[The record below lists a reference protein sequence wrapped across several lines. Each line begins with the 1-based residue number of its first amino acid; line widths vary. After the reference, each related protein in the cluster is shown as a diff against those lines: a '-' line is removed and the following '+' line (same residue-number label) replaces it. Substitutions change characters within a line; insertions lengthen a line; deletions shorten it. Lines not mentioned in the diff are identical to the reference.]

1 MSSRSALTDQER
13 DARRAAQ
20 RELANRAV
28 EELRSSSGWQRWL
41 STRRHFHRYSLGNQL
56 LIAMQA
62 PDATRVAGFRAWLE
76 LGYAVR
82 KGESAIKI
90 WMPLAPSRKRLQ
102 AWRDAGA
109 DAAERP
115 RTLFKLGSVFDVSQV
130 SPLPPPAKPVPL
142 DPPIAALQGD
152 ELAHLQAPLEQF
164 ANSIGYRVTIEAL
177 NGPEGV
183 CSHREQTITV
193 EASLEPNGQIAALLH
208 ELAHALVHVDRR
220 DGDPKLSYA
229 AEELVVES
237 VAYSVAAAAGIDT
250 SANSVPY
257 LTAWSE
263 ETPIATIHA
272 HAELIDRLA
281 RRLEDVIAN
290 GANPA
295 EEEAATAA

>member
-1 MSSRSALTDQER
+1 MSSRRAPTDQER

-90 WMPLAPSRKRLQ
+90 WMPLAPSRKQLQ

-109 DAAERP
+109 DTAERP

-130 SPLPPPAKPVPL
+130 SPLPPPANPVPL

-164 ANSIGYRVTIEAL
+164 AHSIGYSVTIEAL

-193 EASLEPNGQIAALLH
+193 EATLEPNGQIAALLH

-220 DGDPKLSYA
+220 DGDPKLTYA

-290 GANPA
+290 DSITV
-295 EEEAATAA
+295 EEEAAAA